1 MLDLESIYKNESVED
16 VLLHFAL
23 RAPYP
28 SIDRMYVNYKFE
40 VIEHGE
46 LLRTHQRLFDEG
58 KLKKQGG
65 HFQKKVLTGKSRN
78 SWLRKNTVL
87 NRLNSL

>member
-16 VLLHFAL
+16 VLLHFTL
-23 RAPYP
+23 RTPYP

-58 KLKKQGG
+58 KLKNTGG
-65 HFQKKVLTGKSRN
+65 PLPEKGPNWKEPKFVAEKKYGIE
-78 SWLRKNTVL
+78 
-87 NRLNSL
+87 

>member
-23 RAPYP
+23 RTPYP

-46 LLRTHQRLFDEG
+46 FLRTHQRLFKEG
-58 KLKKQGG
+58 KLKKNREA
-65 HFQKKVLTGKSRN
+65 TSGKRSKLERAKI
-78 SWLRKNTVL
+78 RD
-87 NRLNSL
+87 

>member
-23 RAPYP
+23 RTPYP

-40 VIEHGE
+40 VI
-46 LLRTHQRLFDEG
+46 
-58 KLKKQGG
+58 
-65 HFQKKVLTGKSRN
+65 
-78 SWLRKNTVL
+78 
-87 NRLNSL
+87 